1 MCITSDLAHRQ
12 QWKTS
17 QHGIAFSIRS
27 FVRHL
32 KSKLSQPLLQPPS
45 CSTNTIFFSSWNA
58 DYSGGQIKLPNESCL
73 VSIYSLVSSA
83 GNTNSLKRCQSL
95 QVGICMCKY
104 CIVNPKNMSVSIQ
117 RLQFGSM
124 KSCDWLD
131 KKYHVMHPSYSE
143 FYYSAVVLWVYVDVH
158 YDLNTH
164 HIVCLS
170 VDLWSHVYFPFK
182 HARHMCSQ
190 PASRSTFS

>member
-12 QWKTS
+12 QWKTR

-83 GNTNSLKRCQSL
+83 GNTNSLKRCQL
-95 QVGICMCKY
+95 LHVGICMRKY
-104 CIVNPKNMSVSIQ
+104 CLRKAQNMSVSIQ
-117 RLQFGSM
+117 KENLAPM
-124 KSCDWLD
+124 KSCD
-131 KKYHVMHPSYSE
+131 
-143 FYYSAVVLWVYVDVH
+143 
-158 YDLNTH
+158 
-164 HIVCLS
+164 
-170 VDLWSHVYFPFK
+170 
-182 HARHMCSQ
+182 
-190 PASRSTFS
+190 